1 MKTTIEISD
10 TTFRR
15 AKILA
20 AAKGIT
26 FKKLVAE
33 AIADK
38 VNNGGKTSRSSE
50 PAWMKLHGAFAKT
63 KVMRAETRRIQKVID
78 GEFERINPE
87 DWK

>member
-1 MKTTIEISD
+1 MKTTVEIPD

-15 AKILA
+15 AKTMA
-20 AAKGIT
+20 AAKGM
-26 FKKLVAE
+26 KVQELLAE
-33 AIADK
+33 AIEDK
-38 VNNGGKTSRSSE
+38 VSNGGKASKASE

-63 KVMRAETRRIQKVID
+63 KAMRAETRRIQKVID